1 MKNPVPWNV
10 YNSGKAW
17 HYIVI
22 NNIKP
27 FTDYKFSEENK

>member
-1 MKNPVPWNV
+1 MYIPM
-10 YNSGKAW
+10 GKPGN
-17 HYIVI
+17 ILVT